1 MKKALNILKTIL
13 VWLVVAVAVAM
24 MVFTIV
30 SVTTVDRNDR
40 NLFGLRFYI
49 VMSDSMSATGID
61 AGDIVVVKETDPAAL
76 QPGDIIAYTSRQ
88 TENYGQ
94 TITHMIRQRTT
105 DENGS
110 PAFITY
116 GTTTNTDDELP
127 VTYPYVLGRYTLR
140 LPKVGLFFQFLKTTP
155 GYIVCIL
162 LPFLLLIGYQGLNC
176 VKVFRLYKKEQ
187 MDELQAEKDSIAAE
201 RKKTEDMMA
210 ELMALKAQLEGQQKQ
225 PGENAEQPA
234 EPAEQPAV
242 LLRCSG
248 SGWRR
253 CPARMF

>member
-140 LPKVGLFFQFLKTTP
+140 LPKLGLFFQFLKTTP
-155 GYIVCIL
+155 GYFLCIFI
-162 LPFLLLIGYQGLNC
+162 PFMILILYNGVNC
-176 VKVFRLYKKEQ
+176 VNLFRRYRKEQ
-187 MDELQAEKDSIAAE
+187 MEEMEAE
-201 RKKTEDMMA
+201 RRKIEEERRQSNEMMA
-210 ELMALKAQLEGQQKQ
+210 ELMELKRQLAAQTA
-225 PGENAEQPA
+225 GENPPAA
-234 EPAEQPAV
+234 EPPA
-242 LLRCSG
+242 G
-248 SGWRR
+248 E
-253 CPARMF
+253 

>member
-13 VWLVVAVAVAM
+13 VWLVVVVAVGM
-24 MVFTIV
+24 MIFTIV

-61 AGDIVVVKETDPAAL
+61 AGDIVVVKETDPTTL

-94 TITHMIRQRTT
+94 TITHMIRERTT

-155 GYIVCIL
+155 GYFLCIFI
-162 LPFLLLIGYQGLNC
+162 PFMILILYQGVNC
-176 VKVFRLYKKEQ
+176 VTLFRRYRKEQ
-187 MDELQAEKDSIAAE
+187 MEEMEAE
-201 RKKTEDMMA
+201 RQKIEEERRQSSEMMA
-210 ELMALKAQLEGQQKQ
+210 ELMELKRQLAAQTA
-225 PGENAEQPA
+225 GENAPAAA
-234 EPAEQPAV
+234 EPSAEE
-242 LLRCSG
+242 
-248 SGWRR
+248 
-253 CPARMF
+253 

>member
-1 MKKALNILKTIL
+1 MKKALNILKTVL

-24 MVFTIV
+24 MIFTIV

-155 GYIVCIL
+155 GYFLCIFI
-162 LPFLLLIGYQGLNC
+162 PFMILILYNGVNC
-176 VKVFRLYKKEQ
+176 VNLFRRYRKEQ
-187 MDELQAEKDSIAAE
+187 MEEMEAE
-201 RKKTEDMMA
+201 RRKIEEERRQSNEMMA
-210 ELMALKAQLEGQQKQ
+210 ELMELKRQLAAQTA
-225 PGENAEQPA
+225 GENAPAA
-234 EPAEQPAV
+234 EPPA
-242 LLRCSG
+242 G
-248 SGWRR
+248 E
-253 CPARMF
+253 

>member
-1 MKKALNILKTIL
+1 MKKALNILKTVL
-13 VWLVVAVAVAM
+13 VWLVVAVAVGM

-61 AGDIVVVKETDPAAL
+61 AGDIVVVKETDPTTL

-155 GYIVCIL
+155 GYFLCIFI
-162 LPFLLLIGYQGLNC
+162 PFMILILYNGVNC
-176 VKVFRLYKKEQ
+176 VNLFRRYRKEQ
-187 MDELQAEKDSIAAE
+187 MEEMEAE
-201 RKKTEDMMA
+201 RRKIEEERRQSNEMMA
-210 ELMALKAQLEGQQKQ
+210 ELMELKRQLAAQTA
-225 PGENAEQPA
+225 GESAPTA
-234 EPAEQPAV
+234 EPPA
-242 LLRCSG
+242 G
-248 SGWRR
+248 E
-253 CPARMF
+253 

>member
-155 GYIVCIL
+155 GYFLCIFI
-162 LPFLLLIGYQGLNC
+162 PFMILILYNGVNC
-176 VKVFRLYKKEQ
+176 VNLFRRYRKEQ
-187 MDELQAEKDSIAAE
+187 MEEMEAE
-201 RKKTEDMMA
+201 RRKIEEERRQSSEMMA
-210 ELMALKAQLEGQQKQ
+210 ELMELKRQLAAQTA
-225 PGENAEQPA
+225 GENAPAAEPPA
-234 EPAEQPAV
+234 EE
-242 LLRCSG
+242 
-248 SGWRR
+248 
-253 CPARMF
+253 

>member
-155 GYIVCIL
+155 GYFLCIFI
-162 LPFLLLIGYQGLNC
+162 PFMILILYNGVNC
-176 VKVFRLYKKEQ
+176 VNLFRRYRKEQ
-187 MDELQAEKDSIAAE
+187 MEEMEAE
-201 RKKTEDMMA
+201 RRKIEEERRQSNEMMA
-210 ELMALKAQLEGQQKQ
+210 ELMELKRQLAAQTA
-225 PGENAEQPA
+225 GENPPAA
-234 EPAEQPAV
+234 EPPA
-242 LLRCSG
+242 G
-248 SGWRR
+248 E
-253 CPARMF
+253 

>member
-1 MKKALNILKTIL
+1 MKKALNILKTVL

-24 MVFTIV
+24 MIFTIV

-140 LPKVGLFFQFLKTTP
+140 LPKLGLFFQFLKTTP
-155 GYIVCIL
+155 GYFLCIFI
-162 LPFLLLIGYQGLNC
+162 PFMILILYNGVNC
-176 VKVFRLYKKEQ
+176 VNLFRRYRKEQ
-187 MDELQAEKDSIAAE
+187 MEEMEAE
-201 RKKTEDMMA
+201 RRKIEEERRQSNEMMA
-210 ELMALKAQLEGQQKQ
+210 ELMELKRQLAAQTA
-225 PGENAEQPA
+225 GENPPAAA
-234 EPAEQPAV
+234 EPPA
-242 LLRCSG
+242 G
-248 SGWRR
+248 E
-253 CPARMF
+253 

>member
-1 MKKALNILKTIL
+1 MKKALNVLKTVL

-24 MVFTIV
+24 MIFTIV

-140 LPKVGLFFQFLKTTP
+140 LPKLGLFFQFLKTTP
-155 GYIVCIL
+155 GYFLCIFI
-162 LPFLLLIGYQGLNC
+162 PFMLLILYQGVNC
-176 VKVFRLYKKEQ
+176 VTLFRRYRKEQ
-187 MDELQAEKDSIAAE
+187 MEEMEAE
-201 RKKTEDMMA
+201 RKKIEEERRQSNEMMA
-210 ELMALKAQLEGQQKQ
+210 ELMELKRQLAAQTA
-225 PGENAEQPA
+225 GESAPAPA
-234 EPAEQPAV
+234 EPPAEE
-242 LLRCSG
+242 
-248 SGWRR
+248 
-253 CPARMF
+253 

>member
-13 VWLVVAVAVAM
+13 VWLVVVVAVGM
-24 MVFTIV
+24 MIFTIV

-61 AGDIVVVKETDPAAL
+61 AGDIVVVKETDPTTL

-155 GYIVCIL
+155 GYFLCIFI
-162 LPFLLLIGYQGLNC
+162 PFMILILYNGVNC
-176 VKVFRLYKKEQ
+176 VNLFRRYRKEQ
-187 MDELQAEKDSIAAE
+187 MEEMEAE
-201 RKKTEDMMA
+201 RRKIEEERRQSSEMMA
-210 ELMALKAQLEGQQKQ
+210 ELMELKRQLAAQTA
-225 PGENAEQPA
+225 GESAPAAAEPPA
-234 EPAEQPAV
+234 EE
-242 LLRCSG
+242 
-248 SGWRR
+248 
-253 CPARMF
+253 